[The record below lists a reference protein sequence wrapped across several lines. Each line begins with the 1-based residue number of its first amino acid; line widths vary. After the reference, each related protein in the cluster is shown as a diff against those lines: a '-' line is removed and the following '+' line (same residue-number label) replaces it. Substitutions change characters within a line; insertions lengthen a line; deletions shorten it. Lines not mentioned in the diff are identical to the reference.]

1 MSALTIANI
10 DPETEAGLRRL
21 AARNGRTLEAE
32 IADLLAKAAASA
44 APSAHA
50 PGAKGLGSEIAARF
64 GRHGGFGTQMREII
78 ERHGAYDLPDPEP
91 LTMREPL
98 DFSGPDFDR

>member
-21 AARNGRTLEAE
+21 AKRNGRTLEAE
-32 IADLLAKAAASA
+32 IADLLAKAATA
-44 APSAHA
+44 AGEVTEPAA
-50 PGAKGLGSEIAARF
+50 GSGF
-64 GRHGGFGTQMREII
+64 GSRMRAIVERHGGF
-78 ERHGAYDLPDPEP
+78 DLPESEPWSIPEP
-91 LTMREPL
+91 I

>member
-21 AARNGRTLEAE
+21 AAQNGRTLEAE

-44 APSAHA
+44 APPAYA
-50 PGAKGLGSEIAARF
+50 PPGKGLGSEIAARF
-64 GRHGGFGTQMREII
+64 ARHGGFGMQMREII
-78 ERHGAYDLPDPEP
+78 ERHGAYGLPEPEP
-91 LTMREPL
+91 LTMREPP
-98 DFSGPDFDR
+98 DFSGPDFGR